1 MKSMNIKERIGSLFF
16 MMTLLIGLPMVASAQ
31 EDSAAKIV
39 AKETEHDFGVFKE
52 SDGDVSHVFVVKN
65 EGKSP
70 LVITRVISSCGCT
83 TPTFTKE
90 PIAPG
95 KSGEIK
101 VVYNPTGRVYPFVK
115 TVSVYSNGKKGPL
128 VLTIKG
134 EVVQ

>member
-1 MKSMNIKERIGSLFF
+1 MNSVKKLVLPLLFAIAIVF
-16 MMTLLIGLPMVASAQ
+16 GAQ
-31 EDSAAKIV
+31 VVYAQDDGNAAKIE

-52 SDGDVSHVFVVKN
+52 GDGDVSHVFVVTN
-65 EGKSP
+65 TGKSP

-83 TPTFTKE
+83 TPSFTKE

-95 KSGEIK
+95 KSGEVTVI
-101 VVYNPTGRVYPFVK
+101 YNPTGRVYPFTK

-134 EVVQ
+134 EVVK

>member
-1 MKSMNIKERIGSLFF
+1 MNIMERIGSLLF
-16 MMTLLIGLPMVASAQ
+16 MVTLLIGLPMVASAQ
-31 EDSAAKIV
+31 DDSAAKIV
-39 AKETEHDFGVFKE
+39 AKVTEHDFGVFKE
-52 SDGDVSHVFVVKN
+52 SDGKVSHVFVVKN

-101 VVYNPTGRVYPFVK
+101 VVYDPEGRIYPFVK

>member
-1 MKSMNIKERIGSLFF
+1 
-16 MMTLLIGLPMVASAQ
+16 MVASAQ

-39 AKETEHDFGVFKE
+39 ANETEHDFGVFKE
-52 SDGDVSHVFVVKN
+52 SAGDVSHVFVVKN

-83 TPTFTKE
+83 TPTFTRE

-115 TVSVYSNGKKGPL
+115 TVSVYSNGKRGPL

>member
-1 MKSMNIKERIGSLFF
+1 MNKVSFRKLILPFLLVASLFF
-16 MMTLLIGLPMVASAQ
+16 GLEAAVAQDDNS
-31 EDSAAKIV
+31 AKIE
-39 AKETEHDFGVFKE
+39 AKETEYDFGVFKE
-52 SDGDVSHVFVVKN
+52 SDGDVSHVFVVTN
-65 EGKSP
+65 TGKSP

-83 TPTFTKE
+83 TPVFTKE

-101 VVYNPTGRVYPFVK
+101 VVYNPTGRVYPFTK

-134 EVVQ
+134 EVVN

>member
-1 MKSMNIKERIGSLFF
+1 MKSMNIKERIGLLLI

-39 AKETEHDFGVFKE
+39 AKETEHDFGVFME

>member
-1 MKSMNIKERIGSLFF
+1 M
-16 MMTLLIGLPMVASAQ
+16 
-31 EDSAAKIV
+31 

-83 TPTFTKE
+83 TPTFNKE

>member
-1 MKSMNIKERIGSLFF
+1 MNSIKKLVLPILFAIAL
-16 MMTLLIGLPMVASAQ
+16 TLGVQMALAQ
-31 EDSAAKIV
+31 EDGNAAKIEV
-39 AKETEHDFGVFKE
+39 KKTEHDFGTFKE
-52 SDGDVSHVFVVKN
+52 SDGNVSHVFVVTN
-65 EGKSP
+65 TGKSP

-95 KSGEIK
+95 KSGEIT
-101 VVYNPTGRVYPFVK
+101 VVYNPTGRVYPFTK

-134 EVVQ
+134 EVIK

>member
-1 MKSMNIKERIGSLFF
+1 MKSMNIKERIGSLLI

-39 AKETEHDFGVFKE
+39 PKETEHDFGVFKE